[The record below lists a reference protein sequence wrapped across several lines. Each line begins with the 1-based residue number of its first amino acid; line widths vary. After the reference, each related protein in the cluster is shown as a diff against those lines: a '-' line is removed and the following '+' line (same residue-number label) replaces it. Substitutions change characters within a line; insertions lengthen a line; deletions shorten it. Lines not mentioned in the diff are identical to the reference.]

1 MKKSILI
8 WDGFVRSFHW
18 LQLISLAGLWYTGE
32 QGLLNWHF
40 LIAYFLLALLLTRII
55 WGFIGSET
63 ARFNHF
69 ISSPTSVLSY
79 FKQTDEQHRK
89 IVGHNPAGG
98 YMVVLLMTLILIQLL
113 TGLFATDDVFTE
125 GPLMSLVSYDLS
137 LLITKIHHLNFNL
150 ILLFS
155 GMHVIA
161 VIIYQLKKH
170 NLIMPMI
177 TGRKMLELEV
187 GKTLPRMKSTI
198 WAVGLFLVVL
208 GGIYFLFVKDLLA
221 YWI

>member
-1 MKKSILI
+1 MKKNILI
-8 WDGFVRSFHW
+8 WDGFIRSFHW
-18 LQLISLAGLWYTGE
+18 LQLIALAGLWYTGE
-32 QGLLNWHF
+32 QGLLNLHF

-55 WGFIGSET
+55 WGFMGSET
-63 ARFNHF
+63 AKFSHF
-69 ISSPTSVLSY
+69 ISSPKSILSY
-79 FKQTDEQHRK
+79 FKQTDEQHRE

-125 GPLMSLVSYDLS
+125 GPLMSLVSYDIS

-155 GMHVIA
+155 GMHVMA
-161 VIIYQLKKH
+161 VVIYQLKKH

-177 TGRKMLELEV
+177 TGRKEIELE
-187 GKTLPRMKSTI
+187 GNQKSPKI
-198 WAVGLFLVVL
+198 KPSLLAVGIFCVVSVV
-208 GGIYFLFVKDLLA
+208 IYFLFIEDLLT
-221 YWI
+221 YWL